1 MDLGNTAL
9 LGAAGAVGHALVPA
23 LSARNVPIC
32 VVGRDVGK
40 LEREFPNAQARSADF
55 LTGDRLD
62 AAAAGI
68 DTIFYLA
75 GAPYTH
81 FEQHP
86 VMTRN
91 ALAAARGAGVKR
103 FVHIAPV
110 YAYGLPLTRLV
121 PETQPRVPNTR
132 KGRWRLEQEQLVEAA
147 HGVDGMSTTIAH
159 LPDFYGPDAENS
171 FVNVFLRD
179 AVAGKTATF
188 VGVPNAA
195 REFLYV
201 PDVAA
206 PLIALAERDDA
217 YGERWNVT
225 GTPTTAA
232 SVVKIASDALP
243 GLKMRYAPKL
253 LLQAMGI
260 VNPMM
265 REIAE
270 MYYLYD
276 SGMVLDGTKLHER
289 IGAFP
294 ATPLNDGIA
303 ATIAWISPGGTGR
316 RRVGIV
322 KGPFI
327 SSS

>member
-9 LGAAGAVGHALVPA
+9 LGAAGAVGHALIPA
-23 LSARNVPIC
+23 LAAAGIPTR
-32 VVGRDVGK
+32 VVGRDQKK
-40 LEREFPNAQARSADF
+40 LEREFPNVEARPADF
-55 LTGDRLD
+55 LTGERLD
-62 AAAAGI
+62 DAVAGI

-86 VMTRN
+86 VMTRY
-91 ALAAARGAGVKR
+91 ALAAAQRAGVKR

-110 YAYGLPLTRLV
+110 YAYGLPLTHPV
-121 PETQPRVPNTR
+121 QETQPRVPNTR

-147 HGVDGMSTTIAH
+147 HGTDGMSTTIAH

-206 PLIALAERDDA
+206 PLIALAEHDNA
-217 YGERWNVT
+217 YGERWNIP

-232 SVVKIASDALP
+232 AVVKIASEALP

-260 VNPMM
+260 FNPMM

-276 SGMVLDGTKLHER
+276 SGMVLDGTKLHQR
-289 IGAFP
+289 VGAFP
-294 ATPLNDGIA
+294 ATPLTDGIA
-303 ATIAWISPGGTGR
+303 ATIAWMRANPPPATQGKAPATR
-316 RRVGIV
+316 Q
-322 KGPFI
+322 
-327 SSS
+327 